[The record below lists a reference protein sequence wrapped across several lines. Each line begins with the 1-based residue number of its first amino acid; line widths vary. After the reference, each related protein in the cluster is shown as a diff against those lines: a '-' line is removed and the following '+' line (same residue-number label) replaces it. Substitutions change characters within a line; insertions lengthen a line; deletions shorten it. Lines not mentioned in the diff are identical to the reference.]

1 MALIL
6 GATNVG
12 TIKVYFDKNLQTN
25 CSRKKAKCRD
35 VCFGNS
41 LELKKGD
48 IVGEFRM
55 GSTIVLVFQ
64 APPDFKFNVTPGS
77 KIKMG
82 QSLGTVS
89 QTIKMEKNS

>member
-1 MALIL
+1 M
-6 GATNVG
+6 G

-25 CSRKKAKCRD
+25 CSTKTPKCRD

-64 APPDFKFNVTPGS
+64 APPDFQFTVNPGT

-82 QSLGTVS
+82 QSLGCVE
-89 QTIKMEKNS
+89 QRKQVDKV